1 MISSVLSH
9 DIIITSSYRDLL
21 GLVSYLPINI
31 WSNKINCGI
40 KTVLYN
46 KIGDNFFLFYIII
59 IINLF
64 NINGNNPELTYLI
77 LPNNIII
84 IINNNIFIYFPQLLP
99 LTLFSIIYP
108 KSAQLPFPTWLS
120 NATPAPTPISA
131 LSHS

>member
-46 KIGDNFFLFYIII
+46 KIGDNFFLFYINNNL
-59 IINLF
+59 INILSFINISCKIRINQPLF
-64 NINGNNPELTYLI
+64 IF
-77 LPNNIII
+77 III
-84 IINNNIFIYFPQLLP
+84 IIIGSDAI
-99 LTLFSIIYP
+99 
-108 KSAQLPFPTWLS
+108 K
-120 NATPAPTPISA
+120 
-131 LSHS
+131 